1 MLSVVGHVED
11 KEGRLSAEEV
21 CIDEESS
28 GEVSQCI
35 LTLTIYSGGAYKM
48 GLIFIRMRA
57 KDE

>member
-28 GEVSQCI
+28 GEVSRCN
-35 LTLTIYSGGAYKM
+35 LTLTIYSGGR
-48 GLIFIRMRA
+48 IRWDLFA
-57 KDE
+57 